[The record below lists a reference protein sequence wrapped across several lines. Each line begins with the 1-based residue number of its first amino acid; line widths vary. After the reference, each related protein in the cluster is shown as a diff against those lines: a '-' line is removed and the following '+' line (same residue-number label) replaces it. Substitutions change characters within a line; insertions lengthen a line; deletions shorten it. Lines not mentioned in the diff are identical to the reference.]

1 MLNENRFLGTFRGHN
16 TRTISR
22 GFLLQNLTVNP
33 RAMRIIIAKFNEAV
47 MTMQYNVLTAC
58 KDSIL
63 NVSLVLERNMINAS
77 GPVDVMQIFWQLS
90 YIDCHMV

>member
-1 MLNENRFLGTFRGHN
+1 
-16 TRTISR
+16 
-22 GFLLQNLTVNP
+22 
-33 RAMRIIIAKFNEAV
+33 MRIIIAKFNEAV

-63 NVSLVLERNMINAS
+63 NVSLVLERNMIHAS
-77 GPVDVMQIFWQLS
+77 GPVDVMQIFWQLGLS